1 MDQKRPQLKAR
12 VDGNY
17 GEFVLEPL
25 TRGYGVTIGN
35 PIRRILMSSIPG
47 TAVTSVYIED
57 VLHEFSTIPGVKE
70 DVIRL
75 ILNLKELV
83 VKFHAPGPK
92 TLTLRAQGEGEV
104 KASAFEVP
112 SDAEIVNP
120 DLVIANLAEDG
131 KLVMEVRIEEGEG
144 YVPADK
150 HATKDRINSIPV
162 DAVFSPVRRVAYHVE
177 NTRVGQQTDLDRL
190 ILRVWTDGSVGP
202 QETLDKAVEILRSE
216 LNVFGNVET
225 LPPAVMDMP
234 QAVYTPAAL
243 STPDR
248 SGLGSMGVN
257 PNPYDLPRQP
267 ELSINPQPFPSDL
280 ESPRVTLEGLGLTT
294 RVLHSLKEEGIDSVD
309 ALCALS
315 DRDLKKVP
323 GIGER
328 SLDEIKQQL
337 AQFGLALRD

>member
-1 MDQKRPQLKAR
+1 MEQRRPQLKAR
-12 VDGNY
+12 IDGDY

-25 TRGYGVTIGN
+25 SSGYGVTIGN
-35 PIRRILMSSIPG
+35 PLRRILMSSIPG

-70 DVIRL
+70 DVIRI

-83 VKFHAPGPK
+83 VKFHSAGPK
-92 TLTLRAQGEGEV
+92 TLTLRAQGEGV
-104 KASAFEVP
+104 VRASAFEVP

-120 DLVIANLAEDG
+120 DLEIATLADDG
-131 KLVMEVRIEEGEG
+131 RLVMEVRVEEGEG

-190 ILRVWTDGSVGP
+190 IIRIWTDGSEGP
-202 QETLDKAVEILRSE
+202 QEVLDTAVEILRSE
-216 LNVFGNVET
+216 LAVFGQVESVNVTET
-225 LPPAVMDMP
+225 AP
-234 QAVYTPAAL
+234 VYVPDVVLDVAAPTSDTSL
-243 STPDR
+243 
-248 SGLGSMGVN
+248 N
-257 PNPYDLPRQP
+257 PTSY
-267 ELSINPQPFPSDL
+267 SSDAN
-280 ESPRVTLEGLGLTT
+280 ETRVTLEGLGLTT

-337 AQFGLALRD
+337 AQFGKALRD

>member
-12 VDGNY
+12 VDGDY

-70 DVIRL
+70 DVIQM

-92 TLTLRAQGEGEV
+92 TLTLRAQGEGVV

-120 DLVIANLAEDG
+120 DLVIATLAEDG
-131 KLVMEVRIEEGEG
+131 KLVMEVRVEEGEG

-190 ILRVWTDGSVGP
+190 ILRVWTDGSTGP
-202 QETLDKAVEILRSE
+202 QDTLDKAVEILREE
-216 LNVFGNVET
+216 LNVFGNVEN
-225 LPPAVMDMP
+225 LPALTPEFQPPVYTPSTPVTP
-234 QAVYTPAAL
+234 QPGAYDLPSTPAAL
-243 STPDR
+243 N
-248 SGLGSMGVN
+248 LN
-257 PNPYDLPRQP
+257 PGDYPA
-267 ELSINPQPFPSDL
+267 ELD
-280 ESPRVTLEGLGLTT
+280 SPRVTLEGLGLTT

>member
-35 PIRRILMSSIPG
+35 PVRRILMSSIPG

-70 DVIRL
+70 DVIGL

-83 VKFHAPGPK
+83 VKFHAGGPK
-92 TLTLRAQGEGEV
+92 TLTLRAQGEGVV

-120 DLVIANLAEDG
+120 DLTIATLAEDG
-131 KLVMEVRIEEGEG
+131 KLVMEVRVEEGEG

-190 ILRVWTDGSVGP
+190 ILRVWTDGSTGP
-202 QETLDKAVEILRSE
+202 QDALDKAVEILRSE
-216 LNVFGNVET
+216 LTVFGNVEN
-225 LPPAVMDMP
+225 LPMTIDTEISQP
-234 QAVYTPAAL
+234 VYTPAMT
-243 STPDR
+243 TPVPT
-248 SGLGSMGVN
+248 GTGI
-257 PNPYDLPRQP
+257 YDLPPRQP
-267 ELSINPQPFPSDL
+267 ELSINPQPFPTDL
-280 ESPRVTLEGLGLTT
+280 DTPRVTLEGLGLTT

>member
-12 VDGNY
+12 VNGDY

-92 TLTLRAQGEGEV
+92 TLTLRAQGEGVV

-120 DLVIANLAEDG
+120 DLTIATLAEDG
-131 KLVMEVRIEEGEG
+131 KLVMEVRVEEGEG

-202 QETLDKAVEILRSE
+202 QDTLDKAVEILRDE
-216 LNVFGNVET
+216 LTVFGNVET
-225 LPPAVMDMP
+225 LPAAAVP
-234 QAVYTPAAL
+234 EVQPVYTPAAVPV
-243 STPDR
+243 T
-248 SGLGSMGVN
+248 SG
-257 PNPYDLPRQP
+257 YDLPRQP
-267 ELSINPQPFPSDL
+267 ELSINPQPYPADHDT
-280 ESPRVTLEGLGLTT
+280 PRVTLEGLGLTT

>member
-12 VDGNY
+12 VEGNY

-25 TRGYGVTIGN
+25 KRGYGVTIGN
-35 PIRRILMSSIPG
+35 PIRRILMSSIQG

-92 TLTLRAQGEGEV
+92 TLTLRAQGQGV
-104 KASAFEVP
+104 IRASDFEVP

-120 DLVIANLAEDG
+120 DLEIANLADG
-131 KLVMEVRIEEGEG
+131 GQLVMEVRVEEGEG

-162 DAVFSPVRRVAYHVE
+162 DAMFNPVRRVAYHVE
-177 NTRVGQQTDLDRL
+177 NTRVGRQTDLDKL
-190 ILRVWTDGSVGP
+190 ILRIWTDGSASP
-202 QETLDKAVEILRSE
+202 QDVLDQAIDILREE
-216 LNVFGNVET
+216 LLVFGSVEE
-225 LPPAVMDMP
+225 LEDSESSALD
-234 QAVYTPAAL
+234 YTISAE
-243 STPDR
+243 T
-248 SGLGSMGVN
+248 V
-257 PNPYDLPRQP
+257 QP
-267 ELSINPQPFPSDL
+267 EAEVAPESAAPAEESVSSGEPSV
-280 ESPRVTLEGLGLTT
+280 SLEGLGLTT
-294 RVLHSLKEEGIDSVD
+294 RVLHSLKEEGIDNVD

-337 AQFGLALRD
+337 AQFGKALRD

>member
-12 VDGNY
+12 VDGDY

-25 TRGYGVTIGN
+25 ARGYGVTIGN

-70 DVIRL
+70 DVIRI

-92 TLTLRAQGEGEV
+92 TLTLRAQGEGV
-104 KASAFEVP
+104 VRASAFEVP

-120 DLVIANLAEDG
+120 DLPIATLAEDG
-131 KLVMEVRIEEGEG
+131 KLVMEVRVEEGEG

-150 HATKDRINSIPV
+150 HSTKDRINSIPV

-202 QETLDKAVEILRSE
+202 QETLDKAVEILRDE
-216 LNVFGNVET
+216 LTVFGNVET
-225 LPPAVMDMP
+225 LPAVPELTPA
-234 QAVYTPAAL
+234 YTPAAPVAAAAPEAPRM
-243 STPDR
+243 PD
-248 SGLGSMGVN
+248 LDPGSYPAG
-257 PNPYDLPRQP
+257 DL
-267 ELSINPQPFPSDL
+267 DT
-280 ESPRVTLEGLGLTT
+280 PRVTLEGLGLTT

>member
-70 DVIRL
+70 DVIQL

-83 VKFHAPGPK
+83 VKFHAPGAK
-92 TLTLRAQGEGEV
+92 TLTLRAQGSGV
-104 KASAFEVP
+104 VTAGAFEVP

-131 KLVMEVRIEEGEG
+131 KLVMEVRVEEGEG

-190 ILRVWTDGSVGP
+190 ILRLWTDGSTGP
-202 QETLDKAVEILRSE
+202 QEALDKAVEILRDE
-216 LNVFGNVET
+216 LTVFGNVEA
-225 LPPAVMDMP
+225 LPPVAP
-234 QAVYTPAAL
+234 EYAQPVYTPAPMPA
-243 STPDR
+243 
-248 SGLGSMGVN
+248 GSSV
-257 PNPYDLPRQP
+257 YDLPP
-267 ELSINPQPFPSDL
+267 TPSSVNLNPGDYPAELD
-280 ESPRVTLEGLGLTT
+280 SPRVTLEGLGLTT

>member
-1 MDQKRPQLKAR
+1 MDTKRPQLKAR

-17 GEFVLEPL
+17 GEFTLEPL
-25 TRGYGVTIGN
+25 KRGYGVTVGN
-35 PIRRILMSSIPG
+35 PLRRILLSSIPG

-57 VLHEFSTIPGVKE
+57 VLHEFSTIPGVRE
-70 DVIRL
+70 DVIQL

-92 TLTLRAQGEGEV
+92 TLTLRAQGEGV
-104 KASAFEVP
+104 VRAGDFEVP
-112 SDAEIVNP
+112 SDAEIVNA

-131 KLVMEVRIEEGEG
+131 KLVMEVRVEQGEG

-162 DAVFSPVRRVAYHVE
+162 DAVFTPVRRVAYHVE

-190 ILRVWTDGSVGP
+190 ILRVWTDGSIDP
-202 QETLDKAVEILRSE
+202 QSALDSAVDLLREE
-216 LNVFGNVET
+216 LSVFGNVET
-225 LPPAVMDMP
+225 VHVPERAPEIVPEPVMIGAPTITTDPGYAPTSEPPK
-234 QAVYTPAAL
+234 
-243 STPDR
+243 
-248 SGLGSMGVN
+248 
-257 PNPYDLPRQP
+257 
-267 ELSINPQPFPSDL
+267 
-280 ESPRVTLEGLGLTT
+280 VTLEGLGLTT

-328 SLDEIKQQL
+328 SLDEIKAQL
-337 AQFGLALRD
+337 AQFGLSLKD

>member
-1 MDQKRPQLKAR
+1 VDQKRPQLKAR

-70 DVIRL
+70 DVIQM

-83 VKFHAPGPK
+83 VKFHASGPK
-92 TLTLRAQGEGEV
+92 TLTLRAQGEGV
-104 KASAFEVP
+104 VRASAFEVP

-131 KLVMEVRIEEGEG
+131 KLVMEVRVEEGEG

-162 DAVFSPVRRVAYHVE
+162 DAMFSPVRRVAYHVE

-190 ILRVWTDGSVGP
+190 ILRVWTDGSVSP
-202 QETLDKAVEILRSE
+202 QDALDKGVEILRDE
-216 LNVFGNVET
+216 LTVFGNVET
-225 LPPAVMDMP
+225 LPAAAPEYQQP
-234 QAVYTPAAL
+234 VYTPAPAA
-243 STPDR
+243 
-248 SGLGSMGVN
+248 
-257 PNPYDLPRQP
+257 PNVYDLPPQTSS
-267 ELSINPQPFPSDL
+267 LNLNPGDYPAEMD
-280 ESPRVTLEGLGLTT
+280 SPRVTLEGLGLTT

>member
-35 PIRRILMSSIPG
+35 PVRRILMSSIPG

-70 DVIRL
+70 DVIGL

-83 VKFHAPGPK
+83 VKFHAGGPK
-92 TLTLRAQGEGEV
+92 TLTLRAQGEGVV

-120 DLVIANLAEDG
+120 DLTIATLAEDG
-131 KLVMEVRIEEGEG
+131 KLVMEVRVEEGEG

-190 ILRVWTDGSVGP
+190 ILRVWTDGSTGP
-202 QETLDKAVEILRSE
+202 QDALDKAVEILRSE
-216 LNVFGNVET
+216 LTVFGNVENVPVT
-225 LPPAVMDMP
+225 IDTEISQP
-234 QAVYTPAAL
+234 VYTPAMT
-243 STPDR
+243 TPVPA
-248 SGLGSMGVN
+248 GAGI
-257 PNPYDLPRQP
+257 YDLPPRQP
-267 ELSINPQPFPSDL
+267 ELSINPQPFPTDL
-280 ESPRVTLEGLGLTT
+280 DTPRVTLEGLGLTT

>member
-1 MDQKRPQLKAR
+1 MFCTNLAP
-12 VDGNY
+12 
-17 GEFVLEPL
+17 F
-25 TRGYGVTIGN
+25 
-35 PIRRILMSSIPG
+35 
-47 TAVTSVYIED
+47 
-57 VLHEFSTIPGVKE
+57 PGVKE
-70 DVIRL
+70 DVIQL

-83 VKFHAPGPK
+83 VKFHAAGPK
-92 TLTLRAQGEGEV
+92 TLTLRAQGEGIV

-120 DLVIANLAEDG
+120 DLAIATLAEDG
-131 KLVMEVRIEEGEG
+131 KLVMEVRVEEGEG
-144 YVPADK
+144 YLPADK

-162 DAVFSPVRRVAYHVE
+162 DAIFSPVRRVAYHVE

-190 ILRVWTDGSVGP
+190 IIRIWTDGSTGP
-202 QETLDKAVEILRSE
+202 QASLDKAVEILRDE
-216 LNVFGNVET
+216 LTVFGNVENIPVVVPEYQQSVFIPT
-225 LPPAVMDMP
+225 PVP
-234 QAVYTPAAL
+234 QTNV
-243 STPDR
+243 
-248 SGLGSMGVN
+248 
-257 PNPYDLPRQP
+257 YDLPP
-267 ELSINPQPFPSDL
+267 TPTTLNLSPGDYPAELD
-280 ESPRVTLEGLGLTT
+280 SPRVTLEGLGLTT

>member
-12 VDGNY
+12 VDGDY

-35 PIRRILMSSIPG
+35 PVRRILMSSIPG

-104 KASAFEVP
+104 RASAFEVP

-120 DLVIANLAEDG
+120 DLTIATLAEDG
-131 KLVMEVRIEEGEG
+131 KLVMEVRVEEGEG

-190 ILRVWTDGSVGP
+190 ILRVWTDGSIGP
-202 QETLDKAVEILRSE
+202 QDTLDKAVEILRDE
-216 LNVFGNVET
+216 LTVFGNVET
-225 LPPAVMDMP
+225 VSIAAPEVQQP
-234 QAVYTPAAL
+234 VYTPAAPV
-243 STPDR
+243 TA
-248 SGLGSMGVN
+248 G
-257 PNPYDLPRQP
+257 YDLPRQP
-267 ELSINPQPFPSDL
+267 ELSINPQPYPADL
-280 ESPRVTLEGLGLTT
+280 DSPRVTLEGLGLTT

>member
-12 VDGNY
+12 VDGDY

-70 DVIRL
+70 DVIQM

-92 TLTLRAQGEGEV
+92 TLTLRAQGEGIV

-120 DLVIANLAEDG
+120 NLVIATLAEDG
-131 KLVMEVRIEEGEG
+131 KLVMEVRVEEGEG

-190 ILRVWTDGSVGP
+190 ILRVWTDGSTGP
-202 QETLDKAVEILRSE
+202 QDTLDKAVEILREE
-216 LNVFGNVET
+216 LNVFGNVEN
-225 LPPAVMDMP
+225 LPALTPEFQQP
-234 QAVYTPAAL
+234 VYTPSTPVMPQPGVYNLPSAPAAL
-243 STPDR
+243 N
-248 SGLGSMGVN
+248 LN
-257 PNPYDLPRQP
+257 PGDYPAEMD
-267 ELSINPQPFPSDL
+267 
-280 ESPRVTLEGLGLTT
+280 SPRVTLEGLGLTT

>member
-35 PIRRILMSSIPG
+35 PVRRILMSSIPG

-70 DVIRL
+70 DVIGL

-83 VKFHAPGPK
+83 VKFHAGGPK
-92 TLTLRAQGEGEV
+92 TLTLRAQGEGVV

-120 DLVIANLAEDG
+120 DLTIATLAEDG
-131 KLVMEVRIEEGEG
+131 KLVMEVRVEEGEG

-190 ILRVWTDGSVGP
+190 ILRVWTDGSTGP
-202 QETLDKAVEILRSE
+202 QDALDKAVEILRSE
-216 LNVFGNVET
+216 LTVFGNVENVPVT
-225 LPPAVMDMP
+225 IDTEISQP
-234 QAVYTPAAL
+234 VYTPAMTA
-243 STPDR
+243 SVP
-248 SGLGSMGVN
+248 SGAGI
-257 PNPYDLPRQP
+257 YDLPPRQP
-267 ELSINPQPFPSDL
+267 ELSITPQPFPTDL
-280 ESPRVTLEGLGLTT
+280 DTPRVTLEGLGLTT

>member
-12 VDGNY
+12 VEGNY

-25 TRGYGVTIGN
+25 KRGYGVTIGN
-35 PIRRILMSSIPG
+35 PIRRILMSSIQG

-92 TLTLRAQGEGEV
+92 TLTLRAQGQGV
-104 KASAFEVP
+104 IRASDFEVP
-112 SDAEIVNP
+112 SDAEIINP
-120 DLVIANLAEDG
+120 DLEIANLADG
-131 KLVMEVRIEEGEG
+131 GQLVMEIRVEEGEG

-162 DAVFSPVRRVAYHVE
+162 DAMFNPVRRVAYHVE
-177 NTRVGQQTDLDRL
+177 NTRVGRQTDLDKL
-190 ILRVWTDGSVGP
+190 ILRIWTDGSAGP
-202 QETLDKAVEILRSE
+202 QDVLDQAIDILREE
-216 LNVFGNVET
+216 LLVFGSVEELEDAESNVLEYT
-225 LPPAVMDMP
+225 LSAESVPAEADAPV
-234 QAVYTPAAL
+234 
-243 STPDR
+243 
-248 SGLGSMGVN
+248 
-257 PNPYDLPRQP
+257 
-267 ELSINPQPFPSDL
+267 
-280 ESPRVTLEGLGLTT
+280 ESPDMGGESVSSEPGVSLEGLGLTT
-294 RVLHSLKEEGIDSVD
+294 RVLHSLKEEGIDNVD

-337 AQFGLALRD
+337 AQFGKALRD

>member
-1 MDQKRPQLKAR
+1 MDTKRPQLKAR

-17 GEFVLEPL
+17 GEFTLEPL
-25 TRGYGVTIGN
+25 KRGYGVTIGN
-35 PIRRILMSSIPG
+35 PLRRILLSSIPG

-57 VLHEFSTIPGVKE
+57 VLHEFSTIPGVRE
-70 DVIRL
+70 DVIQI

-83 VKFHAPGPK
+83 VKFHAAGPK
-92 TLTLRAQGEGEV
+92 TLTLRAQGEGV
-104 KASAFEVP
+104 VRARDFEVP

-131 KLVMEVRIEEGEG
+131 KLVMEVRVEQGEG

-162 DAVFSPVRRVAYHVE
+162 DAVYTPVRRVAYHVE

-190 ILRVWTDGSVGP
+190 ILRIWTDGSVDP
-202 QETLDKAVEILRSE
+202 QEALDSAVDILRDE
-216 LNVFGNVET
+216 LSVFGNVEVLAPAER
-225 LPPAVMDMP
+225 LPEPVVQEPAPVLNTTITTDP
-234 QAVYTPAAL
+234 GYAPTSEP
-243 STPDR
+243 PK
-248 SGLGSMGVN
+248 
-257 PNPYDLPRQP
+257 
-267 ELSINPQPFPSDL
+267 
-280 ESPRVTLEGLGLTT
+280 VTLEGLGLTT

-328 SLDEIKQQL
+328 SLDEIKAQL
-337 AQFGLALRD
+337 SQFGLSLRD

>member
-12 VDGNY
+12 VDGDY

-25 TRGYGVTIGN
+25 ARGYGVTIGN

-57 VLHEFSTIPGVKE
+57 VLHEFSTIPGVRE

-92 TLTLRAQGEGEV
+92 TLTLRVQGEGEV
-104 KASAFEVP
+104 RASAFEVP
-112 SDAEIVNP
+112 ADAEIVNP

-144 YVPADK
+144 YVSADK

-162 DAVFSPVRRVAYHVE
+162 DAMFSPVRRVAYHVE
-177 NTRVGQQTDLDRL
+177 NTRVGQETDLDRL

-202 QETLDKAVEILRSE
+202 QEALDRAVEILRDE
-216 LNVFGNVET
+216 LSVFGNVET
-225 LPPAVMDMP
+225 LPAVESSYATMPASVYDPAVT
-234 QAVYTPAAL
+234 ATPA
-243 STPDR
+243 S
-248 SGLGSMGVN
+248 V
-257 PNPYDLPRQP
+257 YDTPRQP
-267 ELSINPQPFPSDL
+267 DLGSLSINPQPYPSDL
-280 ESPRVTLEGLGLTT
+280 ETPRVTLEGLGLTT

-337 AQFGLALRD
+337 AQFSLSLRD